1 MCYRICAPTSSPIR
15 SPQRQKP
22 RSNPDRAQNYF
33 VRSLIICS
41 LLLSLATSLNA
52 QKEKRQPLTEAQIE
66 LIRDAGVDP
75 SLRITLY
82 TKFLNEHADVIK
94 SLTNRAKSS
103 ARARHL
109 DDELLDFTAL
119 LDELGDNLD
128 QYADRKA
135 DLRPALKPL
144 TEAAPRW
151 LGILRALAGEPG
163 FDEARKEAIESGEDL
178 ADQAKRILSEQTE
191 YFTLHKD
198 EKGQER
204 AEPK

>member
-1 MCYRICAPTSSPIR
+1 MCAPTSSTIR
-15 SPQRQKP
+15 SAQRQKP
-22 RSNPDRAQNYF
+22 RSNPNLAQNYF
-33 VRSLIICS
+33 ARSLIICS
-41 LLLSLATSLNA
+41 LLFSLAFSLDA

-66 LIRDAGVDP
+66 QIRDAGVDP

-94 SLTNRAKSS
+94 SLTNRAKST

-144 TEAAPRW
+144 TDAAPRW

-191 YFTLHKD
+191 YFILHKD